1 MLFAKKKVL
10 LYKKGVIYLFISFFC
25 RNFAGEFRNYNKESN
40 KKMKKFLFIILITF
54 LASPIANAQ
63 AMSDDAVMEYVKK
76 GVKEGKSQ
84 QQLYKELM
92 VKGVTTTQLQR
103 IKDNYDR
110 QKENRIAKKGNDDV
124 DTQRVNPETRDDVAP
139 AQSDNMRLDVPEDTI
154 KVFGRDIFRNA
165 NLTFEPSLNI
175 ATPVNYRLGPGD
187 QLQIEVWGASEAN
200 ITQKVT
206 PDGYISIPD
215 IGPVNVNGLTVQA
228 ATNRIK
234 AKLSQIYSGMA
245 SSNVNLSTNVKVSLG
260 QIRTIQVNIMGEVAR
275 PGTYALSSFST
286 VFHALYKAG
295 GISQLGSLRNI
306 KVVRGGRTVA
316 TVDVY
321 DYIINGRSHSD
332 IRLQEGD
339 VILASPYEALVLI
352 KGNVRRPMYYEMKNS
367 ESIRTLINYAG
378 GFSNDAYTTAV
389 TVNRNNAKERTVCTV
404 DDMSF
409 GVFKVKDGDEVSVG
423 AILDRYDNRIE
434 IKGAVYRPGFY
445 ELGKNIQT
453 VKELIEKAD
462 GLLEDA
468 FTNRAVLHRENPDKT
483 LEVISLN
490 VKAILD
496 GTEADITLQKND
508 VLFIPSKYDL
518 EAKGTLEILGEVYSP
533 GTFPYA
539 ANTKLE
545 DLIIMAGGM
554 TESASKV
561 RVDVTRRIND
571 PSSTKKQK
579 EISKTFSFSVKDGF
593 VVEGEPGFVLEPYD
607 QVFVR
612 RSPGYAPK
620 VNVTVSGEVE
630 FEGDYPL
637 NVRNERLSDVI
648 KKAGG
653 LTEFAYIEGAR
664 LERQMTPEEYKQA
677 QELMAIIQSNNR
689 IEGND
694 SIIVTEVSRTYPI
707 GIDLARIMA
716 NPHSPIDPVLQDGD
730 VIVIPQYMTTVSV
743 SGSVRKPNSVVYD
756 PDMKLKH
763 YISEAGGYA
772 ERARKSGTFILY
784 PNGHI
789 KELGKRAKAS
799 EIMGGSKII
808 VPQKGRS
815 QWNLGT
821 TLSTITTSVSM
832 LAVIASLVNTMK

>member
-1 MLFAKKKVL
+1 MMKRIWILFFFAL
-10 LYKKGVIYLFISFFC
+10 L
-25 RNFAGEFRNYNKESN
+25 A
-40 KKMKKFLFIILITF
+40 
-54 LASPIANAQ
+54 ASGANAQ
-63 AMSDDAVMEYVKK
+63 AMSDDEVMSYVKNAASQ
-76 GVKEGKSQ
+76 GKSQ
-84 QQLYKELM
+84 QTIYKEL
-92 VKGVTTTQLQR
+92 VARGVSTSQLQR
-103 IKDNYDR
+103 IKDKYEQ
-110 QKENRIAKKGNDDV
+110 QKEDAVANQSNKNV
-124 DTQRVNPETRDDVAP
+124 DTQRVNPEQAEDKAP
-139 AQSDNMRLDVPEDTI
+139 AQSNDMNVDGPEEGI

-165 NLTFEPSLNI
+165 NLTFEPSMNI

-206 PDGYISIPD
+206 PDGYISIPNV
-215 IGPVNVNGLTVQA
+215 GPVNVNGLTVQA

-245 SSNVNLSTNVKVSLG
+245 SSNVNLSTHVKVSLG

-295 GISQLGSLRNI
+295 GMSKMGSLRNI

-339 VILASPYEALVLI
+339 VILASPYDALVLI
-352 KGNVRRPMYYEMKNS
+352 KGKVKRPMYYEMKSS
-367 ESIRTLINYAG
+367 ESIRTLIGFAG
-378 GFSNDAYTTAV
+378 GFSNDAYRGAV
-389 TVNRNNAKERTVCTV
+389 TVDRNNTKERTVATV
-404 DDMSF
+404 DDMNY
-409 GVFKVKDGDEVSVG
+409 GVFKVKDGDVVSVG
-423 AILDRYDNRIE
+423 EILDRYDNRIE
-434 IKGAVYRPGFY
+434 VKGAVYRPGYY
-445 ELGKNIQT
+445 ELGKDIQT
-453 VKELIEKAD
+453 VKDLIEKAD
-462 GLLEDA
+462 GLLEYA
-468 FTNRAVLHRENPDKT
+468 FTNRAVLHRENDDKT

-490 VKAILD
+490 VKAIID
-496 GTEADITLQKND
+496 GTEADVTLHKND

-518 EAKGTLEILGEVYSP
+518 EQKGTLEIRGEVYKP
-533 GTFPYA
+533 NVFPYA

-545 DLIIMAGGM
+545 DLIIMAGGL
-554 TESASKV
+554 TESASTV
-561 RVDVTRRIND
+561 RVDVTRRIID
-571 PSSTKKQK
+571 RKGTKKQK
-579 EISKTFSFSVKDGF
+579 EIAQTFSFGVKEGF

-612 RSPGYAPK
+612 RSPGYAEK

-630 FEGDYPL
+630 FEGDYSL
-637 NVRNERLSDVI
+637 NVRNERLSDVLE
-648 KKAGG
+648 KAGG

-664 LERQMTPEEYKQA
+664 LERLMTPEEYKQA
-677 QELMAIIQSNNR
+677 QELMDMVASNNN
-689 IEGND
+689 ISGND
-694 SIIVTEVSRTYPI
+694 SIVVPQVSRTYPV
-707 GIDLARIMA
+707 GIDLKEIMA
-716 NPHSPIDPVLQDGD
+716 NPHSAIDPVLQDGD

-756 PDMKLKH
+756 PKMKLKD

-789 KELGKRAKAS
+789 KELGRNASAKD
-799 EIMGGSKII
+799 IMGGSKII

-821 TLSTITTSVSM
+821 TLSTVTTSVSM
-832 LAVIASLVNTMK
+832 LAVIASLINTMK

>member
-1 MLFAKKKVL
+1 MKRIWILFFFAL
-10 LYKKGVIYLFISFFC
+10 LA
-25 RNFAGEFRNYNKESN
+25 AGG
-40 KKMKKFLFIILITF
+40 
-54 LASPIANAQ
+54 ANAQ
-63 AMSDDAVMEYVKK
+63 AMSDDEVISYVKNA
-76 GVKEGKSQ
+76 VNQGKSQ
-84 QQLYKELM
+84 QTIYKE
-92 VKGVTTTQLQR
+92 VVARGVSTSQLQR
-103 IKDNYDR
+103 IKDKYEQ
-110 QKENRIAKKGNDDV
+110 QKENAVAKKSNKNV
-124 DTQRVNPETRDDVAP
+124 DTQRVNPEQAEDKAP
-139 AQSDNMRLDVPEDTI
+139 AQSNDMTVDGPEGGI
-154 KVFGRDIFRNA
+154 KVFGRDIFRTA
-165 NLTFEPSLNI
+165 NLTFEPSMNI

-187 QLQIEVWGASEAN
+187 ELQIEVWGASETN
-200 ITQKVT
+200 ITQKVS
-206 PDGYISIPD
+206 PDGYISIPNV
-215 IGPVNVNGLTVQA
+215 GPVNVNGLTVQA

-234 AKLSQIYSGMA
+234 AKLSQIYSGLA
-245 SSNVNLSTNVKVSLG
+245 SSNVNLSTHVKVSLG

-295 GISQLGSLRNI
+295 GMSKMGSLRNI

-339 VILASPYEALVLI
+339 VILASPYDALVLI
-352 KGNVRRPMYYEMKNS
+352 KGKVKRPMYYEMKSS
-367 ESIRTLINYAG
+367 ESIRTLIGFAG
-378 GFSNDAYTTAV
+378 GFSNDAYRGAV
-389 TVNRNNAKERTVCTV
+389 TVDRNNTKERTVATV
-404 DDMSF
+404 DDMNY
-409 GVFKVKDGDEVSVG
+409 GVFKVKDGDVVSVG
-423 AILDRYDNRIE
+423 EILDRYDNRIE
-434 IKGAVYRPGFY
+434 VKGAVYRPGYY
-445 ELGKNIQT
+445 ELGKDIQT
-453 VKELIEKAD
+453 VKDLIEKAD
-462 GLLEDA
+462 GLLEYA
-468 FTNRAVLHRENPDKT
+468 FTNRAVLHRENDDKT

-490 VKAILD
+490 VKAIID
-496 GTEADITLQKND
+496 GTEADVTLHKND

-518 EAKGTLEILGEVYSP
+518 EQKGTLEIRGEVYKP
-533 GTFPYA
+533 NVFPYA

-545 DLIIMAGGM
+545 DLIIMAGGL
-554 TESASKV
+554 TESASTV
-561 RVDVTRRIND
+561 RVDVTRRIID
-571 PSSTKKQK
+571 RKGTKKQK
-579 EISKTFSFSVKDGF
+579 EIAQTFSFGVKDGF

-612 RSPGYAPK
+612 RSPGYSEK

-630 FEGDYPL
+630 FEGDYSL
-637 NVRNERLSDVI
+637 NVRNERLSDVLE
-648 KKAGG
+648 KAGG

-677 QELMAIIQSNNR
+677 QELMDMVASNNK
-689 IEGND
+689 ISGND
-694 SIIVTEVSRTYPI
+694 SIVVPQVSRTYPV
-707 GIDLARIMA
+707 GIDLKEILA
-716 NPHSPIDPVLQDGD
+716 NPHSAIDPVLQDGD

-756 PDMKLKH
+756 PKMKLKD

-789 KELGKRAKAS
+789 KELGRNASAKD
-799 EIMGGSKII
+799 IMGGSKII

-832 LAVIASLVNTMK
+832 LAVIASLINTMK

>member
-1 MLFAKKKVL
+1 MKRIWILFFFAL
-10 LYKKGVIYLFISFFC
+10 LA
-25 RNFAGEFRNYNKESN
+25 AGG
-40 KKMKKFLFIILITF
+40 
-54 LASPIANAQ
+54 ANAQ
-63 AMSDDAVMEYVKK
+63 AMSDDEVISYVKNA
-76 GVKEGKSQ
+76 VNQGKSQ
-84 QQLYKELM
+84 QTIYKE
-92 VKGVTTTQLQR
+92 VVARGVSTSQLQR
-103 IKDNYDR
+103 IKDKYEQ
-110 QKENRIAKKGNDDV
+110 QKENAVVKKSNKNV
-124 DTQRVNPETRDDVAP
+124 DTQRVNPEQAEDKAP
-139 AQSDNMRLDVPEDTI
+139 AQSNDMTVDGPEGGI
-154 KVFGRDIFRNA
+154 KVFGRDIFRTA
-165 NLTFEPSLNI
+165 NLTFEPSMNI

-187 QLQIEVWGASEAN
+187 QLQIEVWGASETN

-206 PDGYISIPD
+206 PDGYISIPNV
-215 IGPVNVNGLTVQA
+215 GPVNVNGLTVQA

-245 SSNVNLSTNVKVSLG
+245 SSNVNLSTHVKVSLG

-295 GISQLGSLRNI
+295 GMSKMGSLRNI

-339 VILASPYEALVLI
+339 VILASAYDALVLI
-352 KGNVRRPMYYEMKNS
+352 KGKVKRPMYYEMKSS
-367 ESIRTLINYAG
+367 ESIRTLIGFAG
-378 GFSNDAYTTAV
+378 GFSNDAYRGAV
-389 TVNRNNAKERTVCTV
+389 TVDRNNTKERTVATV
-404 DDMSF
+404 DDMNY
-409 GVFKVKDGDEVSVG
+409 GVFKVKDGDVVSVG
-423 AILDRYDNRIE
+423 EILDRYDNRIE
-434 IKGAVYRPGFY
+434 VKGAVYRPGYY
-445 ELGKNIQT
+445 ELGKDIQT
-453 VKELIEKAD
+453 VKDLIEKAD
-462 GLLEDA
+462 GLLEYA
-468 FTNRAVLHRENPDKT
+468 FTNRAVLHRENDDKT

-490 VKAILD
+490 VKAIID
-496 GTEADITLQKND
+496 GTEADVTLHKND

-518 EAKGTLEILGEVYSP
+518 EQKGTLEIRGEVYKP
-533 GTFPYA
+533 NVFPYA

-545 DLIIMAGGM
+545 DLIIMAGGL
-554 TESASKV
+554 TESASTV
-561 RVDVTRRIND
+561 RVDVTRRIID
-571 PSSTKKQK
+571 RKGTKKQK
-579 EISKTFSFSVKDGF
+579 EIAQTFSFGVKDGF

-612 RSPGYAPK
+612 RSPGYSEK

-630 FEGDYPL
+630 FEGDYSL
-637 NVRNERLSDVI
+637 NVRNERLSDVLE
-648 KKAGG
+648 KAGG

-677 QELMAIIQSNNR
+677 QELMDMVASNNN
-689 IEGND
+689 ISGND
-694 SIIVTEVSRTYPI
+694 SIVVPQVSRTYPV
-707 GIDLARIMA
+707 GIDLKEILA
-716 NPHSPIDPVLQDGD
+716 NPHSAIDPVLQDGD

-756 PDMKLKH
+756 PKMKLKD

-789 KELGKRAKAS
+789 KELGRNASAKD
-799 EIMGGSKII
+799 IMGGSKII

-815 QWNLGT
+815 QWNLAT
-821 TLSTITTSVSM
+821 TLTSVTTSVSM
-832 LAVIASLVNTMK
+832 LAVIATLINAMK